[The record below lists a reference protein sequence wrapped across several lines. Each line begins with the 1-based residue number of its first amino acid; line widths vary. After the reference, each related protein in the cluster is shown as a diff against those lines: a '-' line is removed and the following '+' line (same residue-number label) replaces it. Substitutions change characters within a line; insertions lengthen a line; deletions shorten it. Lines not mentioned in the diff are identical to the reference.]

1 MTEPTIGRVV
11 HVHNRPGSLDPT
23 QPEAATIAFVH
34 SPGIINVG
42 GVNHNGEP
50 FWLTSVEFH
59 EEGSTTT
66 PAPEYTWA
74 RFPPRF

>member
-1 MTEPTIGRVV
+1 MTKPTIGRVV

-23 QPEAATIAFVH
+23 QPEAATIAFWV
-34 SPGIINVG
+34 
-42 GVNHNGEP
+42 
-50 FWLTSVEFH
+50 TSVEFH
-59 EEGSTTT
+59 EEGSTT